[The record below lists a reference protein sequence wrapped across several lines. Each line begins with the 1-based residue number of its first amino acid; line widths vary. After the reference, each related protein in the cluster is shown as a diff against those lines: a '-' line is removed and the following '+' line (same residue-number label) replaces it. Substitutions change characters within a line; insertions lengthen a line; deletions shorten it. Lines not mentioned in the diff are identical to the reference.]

1 MITRLK
7 LWLAG
12 AAAFVVTVFGIYLKG
27 RSAGR
32 QDVENEHVRRRV
44 DAMKTAKDIRD
55 EVDSDSDLVRRSS
68 EWLRT
73 NDKR

>member
-1 MITRLK
+1 MMARLK

-12 AAAFVVTVFGIYLKG
+12 VAAFVVTVFGVYLKG

-44 DAMKTAKDIRD
+44 DAMKKAKDIRD
-55 EVDSDSDLVRRSS
+55 EVDSDPYFVDRAKQWV
-68 EWLRT
+68 RT